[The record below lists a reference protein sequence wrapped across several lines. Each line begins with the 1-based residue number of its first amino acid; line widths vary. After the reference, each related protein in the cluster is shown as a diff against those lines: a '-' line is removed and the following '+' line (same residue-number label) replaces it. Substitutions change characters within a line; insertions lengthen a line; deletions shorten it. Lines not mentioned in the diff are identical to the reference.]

1 MNRSS
6 CLRMTRLTHRVKTRS
21 CRNLVVPSRVRRQLM
36 AENFD
41 KAWLELRQ
49 RATVETDQK
58 KLLQLATRL
67 EKK

>member
-1 MNRSS
+1 
-6 CLRMTRLTHRVKTRS
+6 
-21 CRNLVVPSRVRRQLM
+21 M

>member
-1 MNRSS
+1 
-6 CLRMTRLTHRVKTRS
+6 
-21 CRNLVVPSRVRRQLM
+21 M

-58 KLLQLATRL
+58 KLMQLATGS
-67 EKK
+67 KKNK

>member
-1 MNRSS
+1 
-6 CLRMTRLTHRVKTRS
+6 MTRLNHGVKTRS

>member
-1 MNRSS
+1 
-6 CLRMTRLTHRVKTRS
+6 MTRLTHGVKTRS

-49 RATVETDQK
+49 RATVESDQK